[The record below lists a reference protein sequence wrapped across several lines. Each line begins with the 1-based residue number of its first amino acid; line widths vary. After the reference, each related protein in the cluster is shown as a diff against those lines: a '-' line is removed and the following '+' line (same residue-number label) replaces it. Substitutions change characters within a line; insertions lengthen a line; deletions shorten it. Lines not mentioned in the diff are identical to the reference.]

1 MIVTETDL
9 RNAILLLE
17 ARQDEEGIL
26 LKTQFLVAVESI
38 KPINLIKNTL
48 REAVGNEDLQDNLV
62 NSTVGLS
69 AGYLIKMLFQ
79 SVSGSPIKKILGTA
93 IMFGIKNLV
102 AQNPETVK
110 SGGKVLFNFIKSM
123 LSEKEKTEHTDE
135 ERETTVPLSES

>member
-1 MIVTETDL
+1 MIVTESDL
-9 RNAILLLE
+9 RTAILQLE
-17 ARQDEEGIL
+17 SKQAEEGIM

-48 REAVGNEDLQDNLV
+48 REAVGDEDLQDNVV

-69 AGYLIKMLFQ
+69 AGYLVKMLFQ

-102 AQNPETVK
+102 AQNPDTIK
-110 SGGKVLFNFIKSM
+110 TGGRVVFNFIKSM
-123 LSEKEKTEHTDE
+123 LREKDKTDHTNE
-135 ERETTVPLSES
+135 ERETAVPLSAS